1 MIKLREVGTENIVV
15 VSPSKKENLVK
26 IGEVELLIVSG
37 EGFNARSYNS
47 EEELEAMDD
56 EQFEAISVHDS
67 LVIKTEGTVVSAPW
81 RLTRNS
87 LGEKYGNDV
96 ELKAGDYVYF
106 HHNVIQEQFDL
117 HYEGYY
123 WSQYERF
130 YARKREDGSIQVLG
144 DNCLA
149 LPVKEEMSN
158 VVTDSGIW
166 LKNGIGNK
174 FLMATITHLG
184 RPREG
189 NERRWFKMWS
199 EMVVGNTIIYDKDS
213 NIKIK
218 IEEEEYFRMKFEDIV
233 AVVSHNGKGLFM
245 QNRFVLLEQAK
256 APEEISGILIPGDSQ
271 KKPERGVVVDRGPG
285 AHEMGVYLDDEVF
298 YHGQYQTEF
307 RWNDKD
313 YVIIDAMYI
322 YLKTLKAA

>member
-1 MIKLREVGTENIVV
+1 MGKLKEVGTENIVV

-26 IGEVELLIVSG
+26 CGGVELLIVSG

-47 EEELEAMDD
+47 EEELDAIDD

-67 LVIKTEGTVVSAPW
+67 LIIKTEGTVVSAPW

-96 ELKAGDYVYF
+96 DVKAGDYVYF

-123 WSQYERF
+123 WSPYEMF
-130 YARKREDGSIQVLG
+130 YAKKLADGTIQTLG

-166 LKNGIGNK
+166 IKNGIGNK
-174 FLMATITHLG
+174 FLMATLTHIG
-184 RPREG
+184 KQKEG
-189 NERRWFKMWS
+189 IERDSWSVLYPNELIG
-199 EMVVGNTIIYDKDS
+199 ETIIYSENSDV
-213 NIKIK
+213 KIK
-218 IEEEEYFRMKFEDIV
+218 IDSEEYFRMKFEDIV
-233 AVVSHNGKGLFM
+233 AIVIGDTLFM
-245 QNRFVLLEQAK
+245 QNKFVLIKQEK
-256 APEEISGILIPGDSQ
+256 APEEISGIIIPESSQ
-271 KKPERGVVVDRGPG
+271 KKPEKGRVIRTS
-285 AHEMGVYLDDEVF
+285 AIAEFMGCNVDDEVWF
-298 YHGQYQTEF
+298 YEQGKTDFTWEGY
-307 RWNDKD
+307 D
-313 YVIIDAMYI
+313 YIIIEMQYI
-322 YLKTLKAA
+322 YMKTLKAA